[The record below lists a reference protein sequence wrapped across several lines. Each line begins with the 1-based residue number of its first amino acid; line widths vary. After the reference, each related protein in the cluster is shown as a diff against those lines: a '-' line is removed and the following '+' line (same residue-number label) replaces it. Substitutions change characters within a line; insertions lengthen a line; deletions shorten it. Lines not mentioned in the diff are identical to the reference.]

1 MNINLHTKEK
11 IVYCLIERIIM
22 KVIFNQTAVHDYPKK
37 AGGMHFAWYCQGK
50 ICICRKKSEPCLQT
64 QNVKIK
70 DVNHVVH
77 SLWQELKQKSK
88 VELQKYASLYK
99 KRYPSIRK
107 RGNNAYSIFLMIC
120 HALIKVNKLSQI
132 QKDDLLT
139 ILRNII
145 SGMTIYQMVSE
156 GILKRVKN
164 CHQLK
169 LQLLGN
175 DDILLENKA
184 LEAIGFYDMNKS
196 IIKEFFRVELSKEVT
211 HSPPLR
217 IVSRGVA
224 EMLRV
229 F

>member
-1 MNINLHTKEK
+1 M
-11 IVYCLIERIIM
+11 R
-22 KVIFNQTAVHDYPKK
+22 VIFNQRAVHDYPKK
-37 AGGMHFAWYCQGK
+37 SGDMHFAWYCQGK
-50 ICICRKKSEPCLQT
+50 KCICRKKSEPCLQT

-70 DVNHVVH
+70 DVNHIVH

-88 VELQKYASLYK
+88 VELQKYALLYK
-99 KRYPSIRK
+99 KRYPSLRK

-120 HALIKVNKLSQI
+120 HALIRLNKLSPL
-132 QKDDLLT
+132 QKNDLLT
-139 ILRNII
+139 IVRNIL

-164 CHQLK
+164 CHQLR
-169 LQLLGN
+169 LQLLEN
-175 DDILLENKA
+175 DDILSENKA

-196 IIKEFFRVELSKEVT
+196 IIIEFFRVELSKEVT

-217 IVSRGVA
+217 IVTRGVA